1 MDQHVKSI
9 SILEPSLRAPR
20 LWEVNTGGHFNHA
33 WWWEV
38 NTGGHFNHAWWW
50 EVNTGGYFKDT
61 IHIPGDSTSF
71 LFPGDIKVHF
81 RLASALGFFSIIGE
95 VLCFIKSGPKK
106 EKKHEPSHKR
116 RIATHVIKC

>member
-95 VLCFIKSGPKK
+95 VLCSTMGIPIKEEILNLFDKCQ
-106 EKKHEPSHKR
+106 
-116 RIATHVIKC
+116 IFTNVI